1 MSLINWHQEIK
12 EKDKEKYD
20 QMINEMLSI
29 DNLDSRINICYD
41 ILFHIQ
47 KEYPIFYPYLE
58 SEIKELTLA

>member
-1 MSLINWHQEIK
+1 MSLIKWHQEIK

-20 QMINEMLSI
+20 QMINEMLSL

-41 ILFHIQ
+41 ILFDIQ